1 MMTIELKNVT
11 TEQYF
16 GIANEYNGK
25 VYLYVFIGGAITT
38 CRGIDNLKVGD
49 AFRGKIDFSHG
60 KLKMVEYE
68 RIQHVSIR
76 KNNKPK
82 NGCKSQS
89 EFQAID
95 DYLVKVKRRLVL
107 EGIEPGSQ
115 EWEKAKDEA
124 AELFATVNNCEK
136 HVSKDTYIWK
146 KFYNDLYNKKND

>member
-1 MMTIELKNVT
+1 MATIKVKNT
-11 TEQYF
+11 TTQQYF
-16 GIANEYNGK
+16 GIANKYNGK
-25 VYLYVFIGGAITT
+25 VYLYVFIGGAITI
-38 CRGIDNLKVGD
+38 CGGINKLKVGD
-49 AFRGKIDFSHG
+49 AFRGKLDFSDG
-60 KLKMVEYE
+60 LKMVEYE
-68 RIQHVSIR
+68 RIQHVPIR

-82 NGCKSQS
+82 NGSKDQS

-124 AELFATVNNCEK
+124 AELFATVNNCKK